1 MPTYIY
7 IYLFFHFSGEWW
19 GAESGICADN
29 VTTILGLE
37 KCYSLNETGR
47 AIRLNLT
54 DDEGI
59 KTCTEAILDDKN
71 YPDHGKDVCNCTHQ
85 QVPAEQFWNRYIL
98 KLITKEQNSE
108 RYNETYEYGL
118 PKPGDLGGFDYP
130 IPLALMASWIVVFLC
145 LMKGVKSSGKVS
157 MSGGGKN

>member
-1 MPTYIY
+1 M
-7 IYLFFHFSGEWW
+7 FFHFSGDWW

-37 KCYSLNETGR
+37 KCYSLNEEGR

-54 DDEGI
+54 
-59 KTCTEAILDDKN
+59 TCTEAILDDK
-71 YPDHGKDVCNCTHQ
+71 YYDHGKDVCDCTHQ

-157 MSGGGKN
+157 GGKN